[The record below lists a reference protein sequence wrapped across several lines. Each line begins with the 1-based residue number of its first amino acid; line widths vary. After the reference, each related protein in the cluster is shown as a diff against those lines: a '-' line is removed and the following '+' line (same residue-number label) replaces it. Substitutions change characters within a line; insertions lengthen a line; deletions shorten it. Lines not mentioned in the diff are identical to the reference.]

1 MAIMGEAGGAEHL
14 CQGPQSVRQLGLKY
28 TCAHTHTYT
37 HTIWC
42 KSLTTVDASVQKMFL
57 DIL

>member
-1 MAIMGEAGGAEHL
+1 MAIMGEAGGVEHL
-14 CQGPQSVRQLGLKY
+14 CQGPRSVRQLGLKH
-28 TCAHTHTYT
+28 TCTHT